1 MGEVPQPKS
10 GSAASNDVRLTAIPY
25 NSSMRVLGLETSCDD
40 TGAGIVENGR
50 LLAHVVRAQ
59 DVHAEYGGVV
69 PELASRAHITL
80 LPKVIEEALQAAGL
94 TLDQIDAVAATAGPG
109 LVGSLLVG
117 LEFGKGLA
125 MARGLPFMAVNHVE
139 AHLLSPALEHDVP
152 TPYVGM
158 VASGGHTEIY
168 HVPEPGRSIRLGSTR
183 DDAAGEAFDKV
194 GKLLGLAYPG
204 GPEVDRLARE
214 GDPDAIAFPVARLEP
229 DSLDV
234 SMSGLKTAVKLL
246 VEAEPSPIPA
256 KRVSDIAASAERA
269 IVVALIE
276 KLERALDRYPARAL
290 ILAGG
295 CACNTRLRRDATE
308 LGARRGIPALFPS
321 PRLCRDNGAMIAYAG
336 WVALS
341 KNRRSPLDVS
351 AVPNLDAFPASEP
364 SRA

>member
-1 MGEVPQPKS
+1 
-10 GSAASNDVRLTAIPY
+10 
-25 NSSMRVLGLETSCDD
+25 MRVLGLETSCDD

-50 LLAHVVRAQ
+50 LLAHVVRSQ

-80 LPKVIEEALQAAGL
+80 LPKVVDEALQAAGL

-117 LEFGKGLA
+117 LEFAKGLA
-125 MARGLPFMAVNHVE
+125 MARGIPFAAVNHVE
-139 AHLLSPALEHDVP
+139 AHLLSPALEHEVP
-152 TPYVGM
+152 VPYVGM

-168 HVPEPGRSIRLGSTR
+168 HVPEPGRAIRLGSTR

-194 GKLLGLAYPG
+194 GKLLGLEYPG

-214 GDPDAIAFPVARLEP
+214 GDPEAIAFPVARLEP

-246 VEAEPSPIPA
+246 VEAEPSPIPPQ
-256 KRVSDIAASAERA
+256 RLRDIAASAERA
-269 IVVALIE
+269 IVTALVE
-276 KLERALDRYPARAL
+276 KLERAIERYPACAL

-295 CACNTRLRRDATE
+295 CACNTRLRRDAAA
-308 LGARRGIPALFPS
+308 LAARRGIPALFPS
-321 PRLCRDNGAMIAYAG
+321 PKLCRDNGAMIAYAG
-336 WVALS
+336 WTALAS
-341 KNRRSPLDVS
+341 HRISPLEIS
-351 AVPNLDAFPASEP
+351 AVPNLDAFPAWEP